1 MAGADAS
8 PALLGVMDDE
18 HGDTVSPLQLAQV
31 GEQGSDLAAGVL
43 VDAVQPHEGI
53 EDEQAWPQPVDGLGE
68 VAPIGREVEPQD
80 RHGDDLDIEVG
91 EGNAGG
97 RGDAV
102 KAVADDMQRVLGGVE
117 QDTSG
122 RGHDEAAQAGR
133 AGGDRDGK
141 IERQERLAALGLAA
155 DDARRPAPTTGR

>member
-1 MAGADAS
+1 MA
-8 PALLGVMDDE
+8 
-18 HGDTVSPLQLAQV
+18 
-31 GEQGSDLAAGVL
+31 AAGRRSRR
-43 VDAVQPHEGI
+43 GS
-53 EDEQAWPQPVDGLGE
+53 
-68 VAPIGREVEPQD
+68 PIGREVEPQD

-97 RGDAV
+97 RGDTV
-102 KAVADDMQRVLGGVE
+102 KAVADDMQRVLGGAE

-155 DDARRPAPTTGR
+155 DDADGLLRPQAGDQPAVLLAALGKTISRLDRQQAHRRGLAVFGSGSGGVAHISRNSFSSMWRASR